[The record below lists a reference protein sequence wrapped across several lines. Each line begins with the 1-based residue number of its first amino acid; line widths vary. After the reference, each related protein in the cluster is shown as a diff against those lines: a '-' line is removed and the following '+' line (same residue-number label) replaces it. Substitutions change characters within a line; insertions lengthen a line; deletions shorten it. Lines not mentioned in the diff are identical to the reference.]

1 MKNTDTITKMIR
13 MMDNEDID
21 LIDVLVIERRHNAVE
36 LHCIVSQRSVTP
48 NIWLHYVQL
57 CIHNKDIF

>member
-1 MKNTDTITKMIR
+1 MKNTDTIDKMIR

-36 LHCIVSQRSVTP
+36 LRCIVLQRSESP
-48 NIWLHYVQL
+48 NTWVHYVQL
-57 CIHNKDIF
+57 CMDNEDMF

>member
-21 LIDVLVIERRHNAVE
+21 LIDVLVIERSHNAVE

-57 CIHNKDIF
+57 CIHNKDMF